1 VFSIVL
7 KVASLVVK
15 QVIVLLEVVVHFK
28 RVVTQFTN
36 SRIPN
41 TVYYCNKADARFD
54 SKGVIIGA
62 AIMTALLLLS

>member
-28 RVVTQFTN
+28 ELLHNLLIPVYQIQSITVIKLTRV
-36 SRIPN
+36 S
-41 TVYYCNKADARFD
+41 
-54 SKGVIIGA
+54 A
-62 AIMTALLLLS
+62 AKLI